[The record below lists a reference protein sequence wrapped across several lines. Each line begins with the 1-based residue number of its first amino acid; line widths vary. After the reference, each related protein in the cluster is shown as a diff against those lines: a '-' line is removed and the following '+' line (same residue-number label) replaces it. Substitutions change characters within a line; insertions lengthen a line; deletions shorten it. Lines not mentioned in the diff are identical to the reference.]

1 MKRNLVAVIFAMTI
15 ASPAWTHIPTECEEL
30 EERRRLE
37 EASIKMQEFFLE
49 ITKKQT
55 MDRDFSAGED
65 ELNKFIEIYIRQMLE
80 LGTILDCID
89 EGMPDR

>member
-37 EASIKMQEFFLE
+37 EASIKMQEFFW
-49 ITKKQT
+49 K
-55 MDRDFSAGED
+55 
-65 ELNKFIEIYIRQMLE
+65 
-80 LGTILDCID
+80 
-89 EGMPDR
+89 